1 MMYMQP
7 VKTTMKEFTYEHST
21 HYGNKF
27 INTFD
32 NTHLE
37 FYVFVLYNFLSLK
50 IN

>member
-7 VKTTMKEFTYEHST
+7 VKTTVKEFIYEHSIR
-21 HYGNKF
+21 YGNKF
-27 INTFD
+27 INIFG

-37 FYVFVLYNFLSLK
+37 FYVFVLYDFILMQ

>member
-7 VKTTMKEFTYEHST
+7 VKTTVKEFTYEHWT

-27 INTFD
+27 RNIFD
-32 NTHLE
+32 NTYLE
-37 FYVFVLYNFLSLK
+37 FYVFVLYDFLLMQ

>member
-7 VKTTMKEFTYEHST
+7 VKTTVKEFTYEHSA

-27 INTFD
+27 GNIFY

-37 FYVFVLYNFLSLK
+37 IYVFVLYHLLSMQIK
-50 IN
+50 

>member
-7 VKTTMKEFTYEHST
+7 VKTTVKEFTYEHST

-27 INTFD
+27 SSIFY

-37 FYVFVLYNFLSLK
+37 FYVFVLYDFVSMQVN
-50 IN
+50 